1 MSTATPAR
9 GSTTRS
15 QNTPHNLAAQVAAIS
30 RTSFRAWTSPGMRE
44 PSWDA
49 VGSPVG
55 PHGSLPPIVLRP
67 AASSAARL
75 NASCA
80 SLWIAP
86 VTLRALTAAPVTPLV
101 GTNNT
106 ANQHCAVGFEPLP
119 RDLKTRLSTSSRQ
132 NVAGPGR
139 AKATSG
145 TSGPPRWTT
154 SEPPS
159 SGDPDLRTGND
170 ASPPTTPSITTSHY
184 TLGS

>member
-1 MSTATPAR
+1 
-9 GSTTRS
+9 
-15 QNTPHNLAAQVAAIS
+15 
-30 RTSFRAWTSPGMRE
+30 MRE

-49 VGSPVG
+49 VDFPVG
-55 PHGSLPPIVLRP
+55 PHESLPPIVLRP
-67 AASSAARL
+67 AVSSAARL

-119 RDLKTRLSTSSRQ
+119 RDLKTRLSASSRQ

-170 ASPPTTPSITTSHY
+170 ASPPRLRPQLRRAIILSDLEEMRQRPLLVQPPQPGLEVDPFQRLRIT
-184 TLGS
+184 